1 MKKIIAMAV
10 TAVLLLSATF
20 ALDFEVGARGIL
32 GRNLDSG
39 SFADNYKAAKEDKTF
54 DFGFGAYANFAL
66 FGGLGIQA
74 EANYV
79 NSSMTF
85 VKDGADTVKYSMH
98 LLDLSP
104 MVWLNL
110 DLWRFTIGFGAGPNF
125 EIPLAS
131 LGDIKDA
138 KKQDFTLEQ
147 YDGESMT
154 FLLKEDELTVKSYP
168 YSFELRVRFSLLEN
182 GFLAE
187 HCVKNTGKDRM
198 YFSLGA
204 HPGFQCQMGDRIVMD
219 EPETEEAFRFD
230 ENALRAISYMLV
242 LYSLL
247 VCMIL
252 IQSHKYST
260 LLSLRNVTAC
270 ICFRLNFLNER
281 SERLLV

>member
-39 SFADNYKAAKEDKTF
+39 SFAENYQAAKEDKTF

-79 NSSMTF
+79 NSSITF
-85 VKDGADTVKYSMH
+85 VKEGADTVKYNMH

-110 DLWRFTIGFGAGPNF
+110 DLWRLTIGFGAGPNF

-131 LGDIKDA
+131 LGDIRNA
-138 KKQDFTLEQ
+138 KKQDFTVGVIGGA
-147 YDGESMT
+147 D
-154 FLLKEDELTVKSYP
+154 VKFYFTEHLGIVLSGRFICDFNKKDVPIEVNGYQIGDASYP
-168 YSFELRVRFSLLEN
+168 TYEFARRTIYGGLGLE
-182 GFLAE
+182 FKL
-187 HCVKNTGKDRM
+187 
-198 YFSLGA
+198 F
-204 HPGFQCQMGDRIVMD
+204 
-219 EPETEEAFRFD
+219 
-230 ENALRAISYMLV
+230 
-242 LYSLL
+242 
-247 VCMIL
+247 
-252 IQSHKYST
+252 
-260 LLSLRNVTAC
+260 
-270 ICFRLNFLNER
+270 
-281 SERLLV
+281 

>member
-98 LLDLSP
+98 ILDLSP

-138 KKQDFTLEQ
+138 KKQDFTVGIIAGADAKFYFTKHLGIVLSGRFICDFNKKDVPIEVNG
-147 YDGESMT
+147 Y
-154 FLLKEDELTVKSYP
+154 ELPGAEYP
-168 YSFELRVRFSLLEN
+168 TYEFARRTLY
-182 GFLAE
+182 G
-187 HCVKNTGKDRM
+187 G
-198 YFSLGA
+198 LGME
-204 HPGFQCQMGDRIVMD
+204 FKL
-219 EPETEEAFRFD
+219 F
-230 ENALRAISYMLV
+230 
-242 LYSLL
+242 
-247 VCMIL
+247 
-252 IQSHKYST
+252 
-260 LLSLRNVTAC
+260 
-270 ICFRLNFLNER
+270 
-281 SERLLV
+281 